1 DILPEDSIIINEPDY
16 FYKLDKQVFW
26 IIIVSILGLSL
37 ILVMLIISIL
47 QRRKVEKRIKAQ
59 LSFQEILMDTIPL
72 LICWKDKQQLGLN
85 DSEIDLHRRFAE
97 QAAVWDKK
105 VVKSGKPRMGINWS
119 LIRDGEDPVWLE
131 INKVPLYNEKGEV
144 VGTLSTAEDVTR
156 KVNL

>member
-1 DILPEDSIIINEPDY
+1 MFDYNVLERFSINSNILPEDSIIINEPDY

-72 LICWKDKQQLGLN
+72 LICWKDKKQRYLGANHSFTDFFGLGSPWALVGLN
-85 DSEIDLHRRFAE
+85 DSEIDLHRRLRSRLL
-97 QAAVWDKK
+97 
-105 VVKSGKPRMGINWS
+105 SG
-119 LIRDGEDPVWLE
+119 
-131 INKVPLYNEKGEV
+131 
-144 VGTLSTAEDVTR
+144 TR
-156 KVNL
+156 KY